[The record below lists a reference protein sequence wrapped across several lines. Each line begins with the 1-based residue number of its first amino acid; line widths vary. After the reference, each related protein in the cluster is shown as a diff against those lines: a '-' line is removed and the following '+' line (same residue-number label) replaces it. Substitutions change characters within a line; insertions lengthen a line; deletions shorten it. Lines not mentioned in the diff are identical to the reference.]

1 MEYFLG
7 SAITFA
13 LVFFTTR
20 IISLNS
26 FGNDRLAVR
35 YSQSH
40 IHSIV
45 SPVLPPQQVLKAPRK
60 SQSAELEAKTNIKV
74 IIVDGQAYWIKD
86 NSFYVAD
93 LEGRNVDGSTARI
106 VDTIHMD
113 KVQLDKM
120 LFIMDK
126 LRDGKSH
133 DSGSAGDK

>member
-126 LRDGKSH
+126 LREGIND
-133 DSGSAGDK
+133 DSRGSGDK

>member
-93 LEGRNVDGSTARI
+93 LEGRNVDGTTARI

>member
-26 FGNDRLAVR
+26 FSNDRLAVR

-126 LRDGKSH
+126 LREGIED
-133 DSGSAGDK
+133 DSRSSRDE

>member
-7 SAITFA
+7 SVITFA
-13 LVFFTTR
+13 LVFFTTK

-26 FGNDRLAVR
+26 FSNDRLVVR

-45 SPVLPPQQVLKAPRK
+45 SPVLPPQEVLKAPRK
-60 SQSAELEAKTNIKV
+60 SQSMELEAKTNIKV

-86 NSFYVAD
+86 NSFFVAD
-93 LEGRNVDGSTARI
+93 LEGKNVNGSTARI

>member
-7 SAITFA
+7 SVITFA
-13 LVFFTTR
+13 LVFFTTK

-26 FGNDRLAVR
+26 FSNDKLVVR

-45 SPVLPPQQVLKAPRK
+45 SPVLPPQEVLKAPRK
-60 SQSAELEAKTNIKV
+60 SQSMELEAKTNIKV

-86 NSFYVAD
+86 NSFFVAD
-93 LEGRNVDGSTARI
+93 LEGKNVDGSTARI

-126 LRDGKSH
+126 LREGLSN
-133 DSGSAGDK
+133 DSGDSGE

>member
-13 LVFFTTR
+13 LIFFTTR

-133 DSGSAGDK
+133 DSGSTGNK